1 MEKADDWTTRKFRLF
16 RIGVTDRGQCWFSCC
31 TIRAR
36 PNREGREIS
45 GGLMDLGE
53 NSEAKGLVVSR
64 MSSSRR
70 WEYKSERAR
79 EPGDDSQRVSMPD
92 LKNSKAEW
100 FQVLRGSWV

>member
-1 MEKADDWTTRKFRLF
+1 MEEADDWTTRKFRLF

-36 PNREGREIS
+36 PNREGREIP

-64 MSSSRR
+64 MSSSRYGGSKR
-70 WEYKSERAR
+70 VR
-79 EPGDDSQRVSMPD
+79 ELGSQETTVRD
-92 LKNSKAEW
+92 LVCQTLSSKAEW
-100 FQVLRGSWV
+100 FQVLRRSWV